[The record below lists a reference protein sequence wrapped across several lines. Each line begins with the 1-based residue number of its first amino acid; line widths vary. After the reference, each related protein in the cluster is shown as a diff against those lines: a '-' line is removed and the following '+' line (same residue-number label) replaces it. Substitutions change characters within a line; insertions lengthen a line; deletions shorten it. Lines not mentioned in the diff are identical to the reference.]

1 MNIRRL
7 AEVLALP
14 IAVALVLP
22 RLATANQVSA
32 GSIEISPKVSFNHS
46 NLKREGYGNVD
57 TFTEFDFTPTV
68 GFCFN
73 NHFEATGGAIV
84 RHQSVNGTTDTALGV
99 LAGVTYNFSPQGG
112 LIPFAGLGF
121 GTLFYDG
128 FTFNDTAVL
137 APSLTGGIRLL
148 VGDAGS
154 VNLSLGYEHETDGSV
169 TTNRMVAGVG
179 VSLFPWRAR

>member
-14 IAVALVLP
+14 IAVALVFP
-22 RLATANQVSA
+22 RVAAATQVSG
-32 GSIEISPKVSFNHS
+32 GSIELSPKVSFSHS

-57 TFTEFDFTPTV
+57 TFTEFDFTPTA
-68 GFCFN
+68 GFCFTD
-73 NHFEATGGAIV
+73 HFEATGGAIV
-84 RHQSVNGTTDTALGV
+84 RHQSLNVTSETALGF
-99 LAGVTYNFSPQGG
+99 LAGFLYNFSPQGG
-112 LIPFAGLGF
+112 MIPFAGLGF

-148 VGDAGS
+148 VRDAAS
-154 VNLSLGYEHETDGSV
+154 VNLSLGYEHETDGQVS
-169 TTNRMVAGVG
+169 TNRMVAGVG
-179 VSLFPWRAR
+179 VSLFPWRTR